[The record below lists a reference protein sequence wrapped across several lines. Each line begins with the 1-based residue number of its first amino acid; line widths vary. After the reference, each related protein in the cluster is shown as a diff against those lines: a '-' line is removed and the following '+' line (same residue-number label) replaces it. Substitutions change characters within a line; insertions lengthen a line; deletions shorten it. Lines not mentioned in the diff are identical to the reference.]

1 MINPG
6 VSQLIHFLPF
16 KKKYNK
22 INIWIGQSSW
32 YPQKGNFRQN
42 KCLLVGPGA
51 FIEEAKG
58 PDCVLLA
65 SLYFFIFFFST
76 MKESNKI
83 NIKIK
88 IDQNMMA
95 RTVLE
100 GLLCLNEGIDEEPW
114 P

>member
-1 MINPG
+1 M
-6 VSQLIHFLPF
+6 
-16 KKKYNK
+16 
-22 INIWIGQSSW
+22 
-32 YPQKGNFRQN
+32 
-42 KCLLVGPGA
+42 GPGA

-100 GLLCLNEGIDEEPW
+100 GLLCLNEGLDEEPW